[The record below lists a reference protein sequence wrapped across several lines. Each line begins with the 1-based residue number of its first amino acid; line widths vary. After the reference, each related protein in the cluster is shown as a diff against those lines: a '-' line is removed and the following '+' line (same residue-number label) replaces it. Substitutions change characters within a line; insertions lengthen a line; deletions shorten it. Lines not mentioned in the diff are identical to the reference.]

1 MDGPAPAIVNA
12 IVHATGVSFNAIPLL
27 PEEIYRG
34 LTAEPERP
42 AESLATALAA
52 EGSQ

>member
-1 MDGPAPAIVNA
+1 VNA
-12 IVHATGVSFNAIPLL
+12 IVHATGVNFNSIPLL
-27 PEEIYRG
+27 PEDIYRG

-42 AESLATALAA
+42 EESLASALAA